1 MKCEET
7 DLIKLLYKVKVI
19 LKLGK
24 IRFGPFSRISLY

>member
-1 MKCEET
+1 MKCDET
-7 DLIKLLYKVKVI
+7 DLIKLLLKVI

>member
-7 DLIKLLYKVKVI
+7 DFIKITLKVI